1 VLKAQF
7 DKKEKERM
15 KITLRAA
22 RVNKG
27 LTQEEV
33 AKKIKKSKNTIVNYE
48 NGKSVPDIETGKAL
62 AALYGCS
69 IDDLIFL
76 PDDCALSTNK

>member
-1 VLKAQF
+1 
-7 DKKEKERM
+7 M
-15 KITLRAA
+15 KITLKAA
-22 RVNKG
+22 RVNAG

-33 AKKIKKSKNTIVNYE
+33 AKKVNKSKNTIVNYE
-48 NGKSVPDIETGKAL
+48 NGKSIPDIETGKVL

-76 PDDCALSTNK
+76 PTDCA

>member
-1 VLKAQF
+1 
-7 DKKEKERM
+7 M

-27 LTQEEV
+27 LTQEDV
-33 AKKIKKSKNTIVNYE
+33 AKELKKSKSTIVNYE
-48 NGKSVPDIETGKAL
+48 NGKSTPDIETGKAL

-69 IDDLIFL
+69 VDDLIFL
-76 PDDCALSTNK
+76 PNNCALSTKED